1 MRGKNKILL
10 SIIAVILIAIIG
22 VKAINQ
28 AKVDNDYY
36 KLDSSMS
43 KASSSKKK
51 HDYLNTDEIAEE
63 SSKSSETSSSLESSI
78 PDNVMYG
85 HLNESDFKQD
95 KLGYYISKEFD
106 YVAVLPD
113 KNGNIRFVR
122 LDFVD
127 TPLTSVDDANDY
139 ISDWTS
145 DDVTKVSDS
154 LYHSNKLNK
163 DYHVKFTKNDQDEI
177 TMIYIER

>member
-1 MRGKNKILL
+1 MKGKNKILL
-10 SIIAVILIAIIG
+10 SIVAVILIVIIG
-22 VKAINQ
+22 VKAVNQ

-51 HDYLNTDEIAEE
+51 HEYLNADEIAEE
-63 SSKSSETSSSLESSI
+63 SSKSSSSSESSI

-85 HLNESDFKQD
+85 HLNKSDFKQD
-95 KLGYYISKEFD
+95 KLGYYISKEFN

-113 KNGNIRFVR
+113 KNGDVRFVR
-122 LDFVD
+122 LDFAD
-127 TPLTSVDDANDY
+127 TPLTNSDDTNDY

-145 DDVTKVSDS
+145 NDVTKILDG

-163 DYHVKFTKNDQDEI
+163 DYHVKFTKNDQGEI
-177 TMIYIER
+177 TMIYIEQ

>member
-1 MRGKNKILL
+1 MKGKNKILL
-10 SIIAVILIAIIG
+10 SIVAVILIVIIG
-22 VKAINQ
+22 VKAVNQ

-51 HDYLNTDEIAEE
+51 HEYLNTDEIAEE
-63 SSKSSETSSSLESSI
+63 SSEMSSSSESNV

-85 HLNESDFKQD
+85 YLNESDFKQD

-127 TPLTSVDDANDY
+127 TPLTSTDDANDY

-145 DDVTKVSDS
+145 DDITKISDG
-154 LYHSNKLNK
+154 LYHSDKLNK

-177 TMIYIER
+177 TMIYIEQ

>member
-10 SIIAVILIAIIG
+10 SIVAAILIVIIG

-43 KASSSKKK
+43 KVSSSKKK

-63 SSKSSETSSSLESSI
+63 SSKTSSSSESSM

-113 KNGNIRFVR
+113 KDGNVRFVR

-127 TPLTSVDDANDY
+127 TPLPSVDDANDY

-145 DDVTKVSDS
+145 DDVTKVSDG
-154 LYHSNKLNK
+154 LYHSDKLNK
-163 DYHVKFTKNDQDEI
+163 NYHVKFTKNGQDEI
-177 TMIYIER
+177 TMIYIEQ